1 MPSSTGWPADSA
13 ANWSAGR
20 AKRDAPT
27 SDEFQLIARYFAP
40 LAAGASGAFGLTDDA
55 ATLAVPSGRN
65 LVVTVDMLVAEVHFL
80 AEDPPSSIGAKV
92 LGVNLSD
99 LAAMGAQPVAYVLSI
114 ALPAAWGDGAVC
126 HWLDGFTAGLA
137 EMQVASGITLIGG
150 DTVSTPGPLC
160 LSVAAFGTVESGCEL
175 RRGGARPGDT
185 VFVSGTIGDAAIGL
199 HELAGRQPRLLEP
212 GLAKMVVGRYRRP
225 TPRVALGRA
234 LVGLA
239 SACADVS
246 DGLVADLGH
255 ICEASGVAATIEAA
269 RVPLSEAGRS
279 VLASEPAI
287 LPALITGGDDYEL
300 VFTASTEQGNA
311 IATAAAAIGVP
322 VSAIGGIIG
331 RKHPD
336 SPLVSVVGPDGQALK
351 INHGGWRHF

>member
-1 MPSSTGWPADSA
+1 MPSSIGWPADSA

-40 LAAGASGAFGLTDDA
+40 LAASASGSFGLTDDA
-55 ATLAVPSGRN
+55 ATFAVPTGRN
-65 LVVTVDMLVAEVHFL
+65 VVVTADMLVAGIHFL
-80 AEDPPSSIGAKV
+80 VEDPPDSIGVKA

-99 LAAMGAQPVAYVLSI
+99 LAAMGAQPAAYVLSI
-114 ALPAAWGDGAVC
+114 ALPAAWSDGAVC
-126 HWLDGFTAGLA
+126 QWLDGFTAGLA
-137 EMQVASGITLIGG
+137 EMQAAFGVTLTGG

-160 LSVAAFGTVESGCEL
+160 LSVAAFGTAEPGHEL

-199 HELAGRQPRLLEP
+199 RELSGQQPCLLEP
-212 GLAKMVVGRYRRP
+212 GLAEMVVRRYRRP
-225 TPRVALGRA
+225 TPRVTLGGAR
-234 LVGLA
+234 VGLA

-255 ICEASGVAATIEAA
+255 ICNASGVEATIEAA
-269 RVPLSEAGRS
+269 RIPLSEAGRF
-279 VLASEPAI
+279 VLASNPAM
-287 LPALITGGDDYEL
+287 LPVLITGGDDYEL
-300 VFTASTEQGNA
+300 VFTAPTEQANA

-322 VSAIGGIIG
+322 VSAIGGITR

-336 SPLVSVVGPDGQALK
+336 SPSVSVVGTDGQAVK
-351 INHGGWRHF
+351 IDHGGWIHF